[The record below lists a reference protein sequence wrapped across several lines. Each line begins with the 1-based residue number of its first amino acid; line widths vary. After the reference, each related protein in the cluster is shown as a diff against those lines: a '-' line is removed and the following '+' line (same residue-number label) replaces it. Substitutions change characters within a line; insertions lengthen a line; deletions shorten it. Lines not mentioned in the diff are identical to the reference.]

1 MCGATVCGAT
11 SILEER
17 ERRAA
22 TVSGVAAGSE
32 TIKMMESVCART
44 NWREDE
50 LTAYDLTDIDLC
62 AGGPQ

>member
-11 SILEER
+11 SILGER

-32 TIKMMESVCART
+32 TMRMIER
-44 NWREDE
+44 RR
-50 LTAYDLTDIDLC
+50 
-62 AGGPQ
+62 G